1 MVETLLI
8 PLMLIVL
15 AVFFLLSPV
24 MMNRSLQR
32 SSRSGVNIEFFKSR
46 LSELESDR
54 ARGILDD
61 DEFEQL
67 KIELERRL
75 LDEADSG
82 HTAPSA
88 HVKTSFKT
96 AIMLALLI
104 PIVAVVVYQQTGA
117 KADWDI
123 AQTLK
128 NMRLQT
134 ADGEAAETDVKQL
147 IRQVEERLEQRPDNG
162 SYLMLLA
169 NQQMGLRNYPAAAAA
184 YQRLRTI
191 YPDDASVLQMG
202 LRNYPAAAAAYQ
214 RLRTIYPDDAS
225 VLAQYAQAMYLSS
238 DRTLTTKVTDMA
250 ELALRQDPQQPTV
263 LSMLGMAHFE
273 QGDYQR
279 AIDYWQRLL
288 PSLGPVSP
296 NRKIIMA
303 GIEQAKS
310 RLGSSDTTSID
321 RPDVIKNA
329 SIQLWVSIDEGI
341 IASSDS
347 VVFVFARSASGPR
360 MPLAVAKLTV
370 ADLPV
375 ILTLDDSM
383 AMAPGLNLSS
393 QKEIEVVA
401 RIAKNGI
408 ANPGPGDIEGRVG
421 PIKLEEVDGV
431 VAIAINKTL

>member
-67 KIELERRL
+67 RIELERRL

-128 NMRLQT
+128 NMRLKA

-169 NQQMGLRNYPAAAAA
+169 NQ
-184 YQRLRTI
+184 
-191 YPDDASVLQMG
+191 QMG

-329 SIQLWVSIDEGI
+329 SIQLSVSIDEGI

>member
-128 NMRLQT
+128 NMRLKT

-169 NQQMGLRNYPAAAAA
+169 NQ
-184 YQRLRTI
+184 
-191 YPDDASVLQMG
+191 QMG

-329 SIQLWVSIDEGI
+329 SIQLLVSIDEGI

>member
-1 MVETLLI
+1 
-8 PLMLIVL
+8 
-15 AVFFLLSPV
+15 
-24 MMNRSLQR
+24 MNRSLQR

-128 NMRLQT
+128 NMRLKT

-169 NQQMGLRNYPAAAAA
+169 NQ
-184 YQRLRTI
+184 
-191 YPDDASVLQMG
+191 QMG

>member
-128 NMRLQT
+128 NMRLKT

-169 NQQMGLRNYPAAAAA
+169 NQ
-184 YQRLRTI
+184 
-191 YPDDASVLQMG
+191 QMG

-310 RLGSSDTTSID
+310 RLGSSDTSSID

-329 SIQLWVSIDEGI
+329 SIQLSVSIDEGI

>member
-54 ARGILDD
+54 AREILDD

-128 NMRLQT
+128 NMRLKT

-169 NQQMGLRNYPAAAAA
+169 NQ
-184 YQRLRTI
+184 
-191 YPDDASVLQMG
+191 QMG

-310 RLGSSDTTSID
+310 RLGSSDTSSID

-329 SIQLWVSIDEGI
+329 SIQLSVSIDEGI

>member
-191 YPDDASVLQMG
+191 YPDDASVL
-202 LRNYPAAAAAYQ
+202 
-214 RLRTIYPDDAS
+214 
-225 VLAQYAQAMYLSS
+225 AQYAQAMYLSS

-310 RLGSSDTTSID
+310 RLGSSDTSSID

-329 SIQLWVSIDEGI
+329 SIQLSVSIDEGI

>member
-128 NMRLQT
+128 NMRLKT

-147 IRQVEERLEQRPDNG
+147 IMQVEERLEQRPDNG

-169 NQQMGLRNYPAAAAA
+169 NQ
-184 YQRLRTI
+184 
-191 YPDDASVLQMG
+191 QMG

-303 GIEQAKS
+303 GIEQAKL

-329 SIQLWVSIDEGI
+329 SIQLAVSIDEGI

-347 VVFVFARSASGPR
+347 VVFVFARSAAGPR

>member
-128 NMRLQT
+128 NMRLKT

-147 IRQVEERLEQRPDNG
+147 IMQVEERLEQRPDNG

-169 NQQMGLRNYPAAAAA
+169 NQ
-184 YQRLRTI
+184 
-191 YPDDASVLQMG
+191 QMG

>member
-191 YPDDASVLQMG
+191 YPDDASVL
-202 LRNYPAAAAAYQ
+202 
-214 RLRTIYPDDAS
+214 
-225 VLAQYAQAMYLSS
+225 AQYAQAMYLSS

-329 SIQLWVSIDEGI
+329 SIQLSVSIDEGI

>member
-169 NQQMGLRNYPAAAAA
+169 NQ
-184 YQRLRTI
+184 
-191 YPDDASVLQMG
+191 QMG

>member
-128 NMRLQT
+128 NMRLKT

-169 NQQMGLRNYPAAAAA
+169 NQ
-184 YQRLRTI
+184 
-191 YPDDASVLQMG
+191 QMG

>member
-128 NMRLQT
+128 NMRLKT

-169 NQQMGLRNYPAAAAA
+169 NQ
-184 YQRLRTI
+184 
-191 YPDDASVLQMG
+191 QMG

-329 SIQLWVSIDEGI
+329 SIQLSVSIDEGI

>member
-128 NMRLQT
+128 NMRLKT

-147 IRQVEERLEQRPDNG
+147 IMQVEERLEQRPDNG

-169 NQQMGLRNYPAAAAA
+169 NQ
-184 YQRLRTI
+184 
-191 YPDDASVLQMG
+191 QMG

-329 SIQLWVSIDEGI
+329 SIQLSVSIDEGI

>member
-1 MVETLLI
+1 MVEVLLI

-46 LSELESDR
+46 LIELESDK

-82 HTAPSA
+82 HTEPSA

-96 AIMLALLI
+96 AFMLALLI
-104 PIVAVVVYQQTGA
+104 PLVAVVVYQQTGA

-128 NMRLQT
+128 NMRLKT
-134 ADGEAAETDVKQL
+134 AGGEAAETDVKQL

-169 NQQMGLRNYPAAAAA
+169 NQQMELRNYPAAVAA
-184 YQRLRTI
+184 YQRLRK
-191 YPDDASVLQMG
+191 
-202 LRNYPAAAAAYQ
+202 
-214 RLRTIYPDDAS
+214 IYPDDAS

-238 DRTLTTKVTDMA
+238 GRTLTTKVTDMA

-273 QGDYQR
+273 RGDYQR

-310 RLGSSDTTSID
+310 RLGSSDATSID
-321 RPDVIKNA
+321 RPDAIKNA
-329 SIQLWVSIDEGI
+329 SIQLAVSIDEGI

-431 VAIAINKTL
+431 VAITINKIL